1 MKRLTPLRSG
11 ILHPDSIGFY
21 KMLGITSLIH
31 ALFFLALGFFS
42 GPFSN
47 PGYMFAYLPN
57 VSDLYVTLLS
67 LMELVFSLFYVI
79 PVFLAFRYDLLHEE
93 RPKHLLA
100 VLLLEF
106 LAFFLMRFFQY
117 LGGNLVLFLA
127 AGIAL
132 CFVIGSSSL
141 GIFLLFDAAIASGS
155 VLLVPLVTL
164 ILPLLAAGVL
174 IQTLIDFFG

>member
-1 MKRLTPLRSG
+1 MKRLTPPRSG

-21 KMLGITSLIH
+21 KMLAVTSLIH
-31 ALFFLALGFFS
+31 ALFFLMMGFFS

-47 PGYMFAYLPN
+47 PGYLFAYLPN
-57 VSDLYVTLLS
+57 VSDLYVKVMS
-67 LMELVFSLFYVI
+67 LVEIVFSLFYVI

-106 LAFFLMRFFQY
+106 FAFFMMRFFEH

-141 GIFLLFDAAIASGS
+141 GIFLLFDAVIASGS
-155 VLLVPLVTL
+155 VLLIPLVTL
-164 ILPLLAAGVL
+164 ILPLLAIGVF